1 MMTSRQVW
9 AGGGSHPA
17 ARRYAVAVVLSIAA
31 ALVALPLHP
40 SLDTWSVLL
49 FIAAVAGAAALG
61 GVGPGICATLT
72 SVLLV
77 DFFLLEP
84 PRTLRI
90 VIAADA
96 IGLAV
101 LGGVAAVVAWVTGT
115 LRNRR
120 QAAHRSALLAAGMAS
135 LMERRLADQERD
147 LGAQRILR
155 PRGEEPDGPA
165 RN

>member
-1 MMTSRQVW
+1 MTTSSVVW
-9 AGGGSHPA
+9 ADGGTYRTA
-17 ARRYAVAVVLSIAA
+17 ARYGGAVLLTIVA
-31 ALVALPLHP
+31 ALLVLPLHP

-61 GVGPGICATLT
+61 GIGPGLCATLT

-77 DFFLLEP
+77 DFLFLEP

-90 VIAADA
+90 VIATDA
-96 IGLAV
+96 IGLAI

-120 QAAHRSALLAAGMAS
+120 QAAQRSALEAAGMAS
-135 LMERRLADQERD
+135 LLERCLADQERD
-147 LGAQRILR
+147 LEAHRILR
-155 PRGEEPDGPA
+155 ARGEKPDSAA